1 MGVCDSI
8 DSDFKILLEELI
20 VSSESGYLPNLNYS
34 NNSWIKGQNK
44 LWMTHFLRSRVSL
57 ERSLVCAASQRV
69 LTRLQKKQGAY
80 DKFFNKAS
88 I

>member
-34 NNSWIKGQNK
+34 NNSWMKGQNK
-44 LWMTHFLRSRVSL
+44 WWTTEFVRSHVSL
-57 ERSLVCAASQRV
+57 DRSLVYAASQRV
-69 LTRLQKKQGAY
+69 YYLTV
-80 DKFFNKAS
+80 